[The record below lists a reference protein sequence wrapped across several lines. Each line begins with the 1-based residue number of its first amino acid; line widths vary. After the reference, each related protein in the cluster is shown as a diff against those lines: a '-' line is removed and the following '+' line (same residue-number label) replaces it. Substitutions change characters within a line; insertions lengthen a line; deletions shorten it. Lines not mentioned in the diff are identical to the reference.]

1 MHYRL
6 AREKGELM
14 SGSGDGPSENEG
26 RRIRDADGV
35 YEVIG
40 GRRCWVECSEEKR
53 RALEMERAAEG

>member
-1 MHYRL
+1 
-6 AREKGELM
+6 M

-40 GRRCWVECSEEKR
+40 GRRYWVECSEEKR
-53 RALEMERAAEG
+53 RALEMERVAEG